1 MNINPTA
8 IPLSTVPVSP
18 NATSSHSK
26 LHDAAQ
32 QFEALIVSQM
42 LRSEREERSDGWLGD
57 GEEDSAGESAMDIAE
72 DQFSKALAAS
82 GGLGLAN
89 MIERTVSQPQTATR
103 PELPATSSP
112 G

>member
-1 MNINPTA
+1 MNISPIA
-8 IPLSTVPVSP
+8 IPTIAAAASLNP
-18 NATSSHSK
+18 AASHSK

-32 QFEALIVSQM
+32 QFEALIVGQM
-42 LRSEREERSDGWLGD
+42 LRSEREAGWLA

-89 MIERTVSQPQTATR
+89 MIERTVGQPQSATR
-103 PELPATSSP
+103 PELQAMSSP
-112 G
+112 E